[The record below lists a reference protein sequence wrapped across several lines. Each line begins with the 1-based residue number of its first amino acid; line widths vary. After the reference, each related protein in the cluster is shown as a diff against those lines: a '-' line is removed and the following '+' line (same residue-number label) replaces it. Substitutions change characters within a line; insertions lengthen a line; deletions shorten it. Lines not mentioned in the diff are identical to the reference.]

1 MSEKKTN
8 HIIEIKQFLS
18 EKECNEIRQLSK
30 LCYQNDGSNLK
41 LELNYKLNRGKK
53 SSKKSEYNN
62 EFLCYVEGVLVG
74 YLGIC
79 SFGGSNIAEMNGMV
93 YPNYRRMGIFK
104 SLFDH
109 AVIACDKKN
118 YDKVLLLSDG
128 SSNSGM
134 EFIKS
139 VGGVYD
145 FSEYR
150 MKRTVESN
158 FEPSDII
165 KLRKANNSDGK
176 EIMRQNA
183 VYFNHA
189 VTGDCFPEE
198 EELLN
203 KVTYM
208 VELKGKVIGK
218 IKVNYGNS
226 TSFICG
232 VGILPDY
239 RSNGYGKETL
249 KEVLRVIS
257 EKDIDVA
264 MLDVECKNNNAL
276 NLYKNCGFE
285 EESVMNYYELSSL

>member
-1 MSEKKTN
+1 MSDKKTN
-8 HIIEIKQFLS
+8 QIIEMKQLIS
-18 EKECNEIRQLSK
+18 EKDCNEIRQLSK
-30 LCYQNDGSNLK
+30 LCHLNDGTNLK
-41 LELNYKLNRGKK
+41 LELNYKLNR
-53 SSKKSEYNN
+53 SKKPSKESEYNN
-62 EFLCYVEGVLVG
+62 EFLCYIEDVLVG

-93 YPNYRRMGIFK
+93 HPNYRRMGIFK
-104 SLFDH
+104 NLFNH

-128 SSNSGM
+128 NSNSGM
-134 EFIKS
+134 EFIKA

-150 MKRTVESN
+150 MKRTSKSS

-165 KLRKANNSDGK
+165 NLRKATNSDGK

-189 VTGDCFPEE
+189 VTGGCFPEE

-203 KVTYM
+203 KITYM
-208 VELKGKVIGK
+208 VELKGKIIGK
-218 IKVNYGNS
+218 IKVNYGKS

-232 VGILPDY
+232 VGIMPDY
-239 RSNGYGKETL
+239 RSKGYGKETL
-249 KEVLRVIS
+249 REALRIIN
-257 EKDIDVA
+257 ENDIEEA
-264 MLDVECKNNNAL
+264 TLDVECKNSNAL
-276 NLYKNCGFE
+276 NLYKTCGFE
-285 EESVMNYYELSSL
+285 EESVMNYYELSS